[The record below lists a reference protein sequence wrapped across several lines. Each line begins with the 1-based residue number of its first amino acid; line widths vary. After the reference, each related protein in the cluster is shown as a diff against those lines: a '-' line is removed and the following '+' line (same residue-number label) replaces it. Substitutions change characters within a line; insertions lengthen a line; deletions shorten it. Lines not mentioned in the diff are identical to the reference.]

1 MEGRALGRSQAQSG
15 SPPRRKMSARKI
27 NIFIWLL
34 DLHWQQIMQN
44 ILCVLDKMKVVV
56 SKIFKTGKNGEHD
69 CVNQKVDK
77 SG

>member
-56 SKIFKTGKNGEHD
+56 SKNIQNR
-69 CVNQKVDK
+69 
-77 SG
+77 